1 MRDTVAYHGGGLEQ
15 SLSKTAKVTIFFWIM
30 KVLAT
35 TLGETAGDF
44 VSMTLGLGYYAGLA
58 ITFAALVVVLSL
70 QIGARHFHPLLFWA
84 AIIAT
89 TTVGTEI
96 SDLLDR
102 SLGLG
107 YLAGSVVLVVG
118 LLLSLTV
125 WYFRERDLR
134 VYPIVRR
141 EVEILFW
148 ITVLFSNSLGTAFG
162 DFLISNMGLTFI
174 QGALVT
180 AGVIAIVVALHYLT
194 RLNDVLLFWIAFI
207 FTRPFG
213 ATFGDLLTKPLEQGG
228 LNLPR
233 GWASLITLGL
243 LLAVLAVSRFAHQ
256 RRQAEKAAGM
266 GVRAP
271 RLQ

>member
-1 MRDTVAYHGGGLEQ
+1 MRRQAETTDVVTFSKVAQ
-15 SLSKTAKVTIFFWIM
+15 VTLAFWIM

-44 VSMTLGLGYYAGLA
+44 ISMTLGLGYYAGLA
-58 ITFAALVVVLSL
+58 ITFAILAVVLFM
-70 QIGARHFHPLLFWA
+70 QITATRYHPVLFWA

-96 SDLLDR
+96 SDFIDR

-107 YLAGSVVLVVG
+107 YAWGSLILVAGLATTLA
-118 LLLSLTV
+118 V
-125 WYFRERDLR
+125 WYMREYDLR

-141 EVEILFW
+141 DVEVLFW
-148 ITVLFSNSLGTAFG
+148 IAVLFSNSLGTAFG
-162 DFLISNMGLTFI
+162 DFLVDNIGLTFI

-180 AGVIAIVVALHYLT
+180 AGVILVVAALHYFT

-213 ATFGDLLTKPLEQGG
+213 ATFGDFLTKPLDSGG

-233 GWASLITLGL
+233 EYASLITLA
-243 LLAVLAVSRFAHQ
+243 LLALVLYVSGKMASRERTGGIATG
-256 RRQAEKAAGM
+256 R
-266 GVRAP
+266 
-271 RLQ
+271 